1 MLRRP
6 AAARPLAGRVNR
18 RPSLRSAPSVSAAPT
33 PSASITAPEPSSVRA
48 ETPVRT
54 THVERP
60 VATIPARFRGRA
72 RRDAAAF
79 YLSQLAKGVLG
90 GAIAVG
96 TGERP
101 TTLATSEFV
110 ILEIEARQKKRAN
123 HVTVKLRWPKRPLI
137 RAGIARRSVHG

>member
-6 AAARPLAGRVNR
+6 DASRPLAGRARR
-18 RPSLRSAPSVSAAPT
+18 RPALRSGPAVSAAPT
-33 PSASITAPEPSSVRA
+33 APVSLSPAEPF
-48 ETPVRT
+48 PVRPDPPSRT
-54 THVERP
+54 ARVERP

-90 GAIAVG
+90 GEIAVG

-137 RAGIARRSVHG
+137 RAGIPGRNVHG